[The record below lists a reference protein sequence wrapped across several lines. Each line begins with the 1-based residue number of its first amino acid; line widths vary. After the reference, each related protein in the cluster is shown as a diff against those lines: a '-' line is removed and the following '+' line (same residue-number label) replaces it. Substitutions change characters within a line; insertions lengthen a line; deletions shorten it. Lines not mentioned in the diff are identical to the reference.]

1 MFSSIIY
8 RWIAPFIYIP
18 ANHNIDN
25 MSSEVEIAEV
35 DAKGRIVIPEKVRE
49 EIGIHPHDQLILG
62 VKNHTL
68 ILAKKKTSVFDLQ
81 LKKVA
86 KGTLKKALLFERS
99 IDKAG
104 KKVIL

>member
-1 MFSSIIY
+1 
-8 RWIAPFIYIP
+8 
-18 ANHNIDN
+18 

-49 EIGIHPHDQLILG
+49 EIGIHPHDKLILD

-81 LKKVA
+81 LKEVA
-86 KGTLKKALLFERS
+86 KGTLKKALIFERDM
-99 IDKAG
+99 DKAG
-104 KKVIL
+104 KKGIIL